1 MNAASSVVESSL
13 YNMHINQAST
23 PQNPNPQHAD
33 AHPGG
38 GRGVPARE
46 RLLPGRTTGQGGGA
60 LSQGRR
66 ALSQVR
72 IWFDVCVLDR
82 DGLVVHI
89 WPAIHVYI
97 YLHLYPKQSSIKKPA
112 TCTPGRTS
120 GRCCGSWASWRS
132 PWRRTRGWVCVY
144 MHVCM
149 PVVNRLQY
157 LTRHRHR
164 HLYHHEDRR
173 WPSCPR
179 LATTTT
185 WPSPTKCVDKCTQMC
200 NLIGPHAPTNQTPT
214 KIHTTNNTVSGRH
227 RQGHRGLP
235 GLPGR
240 RRERHPRRALQ
251 PGRGVAGN
259 RWVVKLN
266 RYAYGSVNNAHPQ
279 TRSHFT
285 FYIPPPPKKN
295 KNMNTH
301 TMT

>member
-1 MNAASSVVESSL
+1 MQTRIQGADEAYQRGNA
-13 YNMHINQAST
+13 YY
-23 PQNPNPQHAD
+23 
-33 AHPGG
+33 
-38 GRGVPARE
+38 RE
-46 RLLPGRTTGQGGGA
+46 
-60 LSQGRR
+60 GRR
-66 ALSQVR
+66 DKAAGLYRKAVGLFPKCVYVLMFVFWIGTDWSSTFGQLST
-72 IWFDVCVLDR
+72 
-82 DGLVVHI
+82 
-89 WPAIHVYI
+89 YTSI
-97 YLHLYPKQSSIKKPA
+97 YLHLYPKQSSVKKPA

-179 LATTTT
+179 PATTTT

-200 NLIGPHAPTNQTPT
+200 KLIGPHAPTNQTPT

-251 PGRGVAGN
+251 PGRGVAGD

-266 RYAYGSVNNAHPQ
+266 RYAYGPVNNAHPQ

-295 KNMNTH
+295 KNINTP
-301 TMT
+301 TMP